1 MVCFESVLRNSLS
14 ASISSSNGPPCLSIC
29 QQRAVHKMYTMLA
42 HCNLKQYI
50 ERRSGPLHWFLIIEM
65 HGLLK
70 GKTLEVTGAQ
80 QYLVRFLNFTP
91 SGTVVHYLLMLFLSP
106 CMLSTSLL
114 LINTADHVL
123 ASDNLLFNFFGA
135 GFGSFSDL
143 LTNLIFS
150 RLVVKLRL
158 KVDKKFFRRKLFQF

>member
-1 MVCFESVLRNSLS
+1 MLS
-14 ASISSSNGPPCLSIC
+14 
-29 QQRAVHKMYTMLA
+29 
-42 HCNLKQYI
+42 HCNLKQNMCLCSKQSSLFSFYALPSVWWQI

-150 RLVVKLRL
+150 RSVVKLRL
-158 KVDKKFFRRKLFQF
+158 KVDKKFFWRKLFQF